1 MRSRLAIGPIVR
13 SPPRPDTLEMP
24 QPEHEPPAATQPPR
38 VDGEVVAAAVALL
51 EAAALTAAMRRV
63 ASWNP
68 HLHLSAA
75 ADRLWAPSA
84 STDQESWRTD
94 PSKHATQFRLAVL
107 VAEATIG
114 RCLAEDGYLSARQ
127 LSVDLRQ
134 AAAWL
139 AAGARFGGWC
149 RGVQPLPCCPL
160 LAPPPRR
167 QARRYRMGIAPTL
180 WASRLATM

>member
-1 MRSRLAIGPIVR
+1 M
-13 SPPRPDTLEMP
+13 PPFEP
-24 QPEHEPPAATQPPR
+24 EPPAVAAQPPG

-75 ADRLWAPSA
+75 ADRLWVPSA
-84 STDQESWRTD
+84 SSDQESWQTD
-94 PSKHATQFRLAVL
+94 PSKRATQFRLAVL

-127 LSVDLRQ
+127 LSLDLRQ
-134 AAAWL
+134 AAVWL
-139 AAGARFGGWC
+139 AAGAEFGG
-149 RGVQPLPCCPL
+149 
-160 LAPPPRR
+160 
-167 QARRYRMGIAPTL
+167 
-180 WASRLATM
+180 

>member
-1 MRSRLAIGPIVR
+1 
-13 SPPRPDTLEMP
+13 
-24 QPEHEPPAATQPPR
+24 
-38 VDGEVVAAAVALL
+38 VVAAAVALL

-75 ADRLWAPSA
+75 ADRLWVPSA
-84 STDQESWRTD
+84 NSDQESWQTD
-94 PSKHATQFRLAVL
+94 PSKRATQFRLAVL

-114 RCLAEDGYLSARQ
+114 WCLAEDGYLSARQ

-139 AAGARFGGWC
+139 AAGARFGG
-149 RGVQPLPCCPL
+149 
-160 LAPPPRR
+160 
-167 QARRYRMGIAPTL
+167 
-180 WASRLATM
+180 